1 MKTFENFK
9 VKLPPI
15 ITSPK
20 KTIQKKIDK
29 FLFKSTQDGKL
40 GPIKFGGSSPKTGSI
55 AAPEA
60 GSNKDR

>member
-1 MKTFENFK
+1 MKKFQEFK
-9 VKLPPI
+9 DKLPRI
-15 ITSPK
+15 ITNPK

-40 GPIKFGGSSPKTGSI
+40 GPIKFGGSSPYTGSV

-60 GSNKDR
+60 GSYKD